1 MRLRRKR
8 GQHKQALG
16 RSCGGFSTKIHAA
29 CDALGHPI
37 RFILSPG
44 QSSDYEY
51 ALPLLEG
58 FEPEAILADKGYDAE
73 YILKA
78 AESCGAQAVIPSK
91 KNRTEQRIIDQV
103 LYKERNLIE
112 RLFNK
117 LKNFRRVA
125 TRYDKTDS
133 AFLSFVHLASIC
145 LWLN

>member
-8 GQHKQALG
+8 GPHKQALG
-16 RSCGGFSTKIHAA
+16 RSCGGFSTKRHAA

-58 FEPEAILADKGYDAE
+58 FEPEAIWADKGYDAE

-78 AESCGAQAVIPSK
+78 AESCGAQAVIP
-91 KNRTEQRIIDQV
+91 
-103 LYKERNLIE
+103 
-112 RLFNK
+112 
-117 LKNFRRVA
+117 
-125 TRYDKTDS
+125 
-133 AFLSFVHLASIC
+133 
-145 LWLN
+145 